1 MKIQKLSSRF
11 ASSVRFELSAAL
23 RVPTES
29 GCYALANVYDDVL
42 YIGLSE
48 DLHRRFE
55 QHLSNPRMTGLTSL
69 GLAHSFYYFYVPVTD
84 LKTTEDQ
91 LLSRYKFNEGQLP
104 PLNRAGP

>member
-1 MKIQKLSSRF
+1 MKVKS
-11 ASSVRFELSAAL
+11 LSAKFKSVVNFAL
-23 RVPTES
+23 WASIEVPPNS
-29 GCYALANVYDDVL
+29 GCYALSNVYDDVL
-42 YIGLSE
+42 YIGLS
-48 DLHRRFE
+48 DNLHRRFE

-91 LLSRYKFNEGQLP
+91 LLSHYKFNEGQLP